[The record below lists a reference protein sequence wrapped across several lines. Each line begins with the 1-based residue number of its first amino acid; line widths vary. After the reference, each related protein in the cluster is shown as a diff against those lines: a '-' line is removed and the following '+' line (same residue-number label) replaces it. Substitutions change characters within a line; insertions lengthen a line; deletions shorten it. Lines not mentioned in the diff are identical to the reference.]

1 MTEPKRTPHRQI
13 QAALRI
19 GYRVAANLSA
29 AGYQLGEPIPEAFAR
44 DVELSQLGR
53 LHGVLPMTIERWI
66 SLGWDP
72 KSRSGLRDPDDPT
85 KPLTGA
91 NPKVAREIQ
100 RSATAAAWARE
111 KARRAEE
118 RLRERAEALARVAP
132 CRDTAELRERV
143 LDASDTHDEHVN
155 LTNAAVSAVR
165 AGEIDRFIETIERR
179 AAEREKRRAA
189 ELAELDRRRALEA
202 AKLAASAERIA
213 AAFSAIPVPPPVPPP
228 ERAKKQVTTARQF
241 EIDRLVLEAFT
252 SAIMPL
258 SAITVG
264 RRLKIPPVDVVDAIM
279 RLGKRLERV
288 GTSSNGATYRVRP

>member
-53 LHGVLPMTIERWI
+53 IHGVLPMTIERWI

-72 KSRSGLRDPDDPT
+72 SSPHGLRDPHDPS

-91 NPKVAREIQ
+91 NPHVAREIQ
-100 RSATAAAWARE
+100 RAATAAAWARQ

-143 LDASDTHDEHVN
+143 LDASETHDEHVN
-155 LTNAAVSAVR
+155 LTNAAASAVR
-165 AGEIDRFIETIERR
+165 AGEIDRFVALIERR